1 MALIQNRE
9 FRMASSNTILT
20 ASPQNSQANSPQA
33 RAENL
38 AVVLMVAGWV
48 VGMRKTKHFLN
59 RNQMERK
66 GAAYCMMVQSLIK
79 KKPGKHTHRT
89 SADV

>member
-9 FRMASSNTILT
+9 FRVASSNAILT
-20 ASPQNSQANSPQA
+20 ASPQNSRANSSQA

-66 GAAYCMMVQSLIK
+66 GAAYCMMVQSLINK
-79 KKPGKHTHRT
+79 TRETHT
-89 SADV
+89 